1 MKSNLKI
8 LLIVI
13 LLSFPFYLGASYIQ
27 RSLDNIIF
35 AREITENPPLFL
47 LAEIEKKYSLIP
59 KPELSAENAL
69 SIEIKG
75 KEERIIFQKNHL
87 QSVKIASLIKLLTAV
102 TAEEFYKLED
112 KVTISPKAV
121 SQYQDRGNLKA
132 GERIILEKILEIMLV
147 ESSNDAAFAVAE
159 ITGVHPFA
167 ALMNI
172 KAKEIGMENTFIFE
186 PTGLDPED
194 RKFGEKK
201 ANLSTAYDLY
211 LLSKHILLENP
222 LFSLVKKT
230 SKEEL
235 PLFLENGNFHH
246 LIKNTN
252 QLVAEIPETVLS
264 KTGYTGEAG
273 GCLIMALECSKP
285 ERYLINIILNSQN
298 RNEDMK
304 QLINYANSK
313 CKCY

>member
-27 RSLDNIIF
+27 RNLDNIIF
-35 AREITENPPLFL
+35 AREITKNPPLFL

-59 KPELSAENAL
+59 EPELSAKNAL
-69 SIEIKG
+69 SVEIKE
-75 KEERIIFQKNHL
+75 KKERIIFQKNHL
-87 QSVKIASLIKLLTAV
+87 QPTKIASLTKLLAAV
-102 TAEEFYKLED
+102 TAEEFYRLED
-112 KVTISPKAV
+112 KIVISQKAV

-132 GERIILEKILEIMLV
+132 GERIRLEKILEIMLI
-147 ESSNDAAFAVAE
+147 ESSNDAAFAIAE
-159 ITGVHPFA
+159 IIGIHPFT

-172 KAKEIGMENTFIFE
+172 KAKEIGMKNTFIFE

-194 RKFGEKK
+194 REFGENK
-201 ANLSTAYDLY
+201 ANFSTAYDLY

-222 LFSLVKKT
+222 LFPLVKKT
-230 SKEEL
+230 SEEEL
-235 PLFLENGNFHH
+235 PFFLENGNFHH

-252 QLVAEIPETVLS
+252 QLVAEIPKIVLS

-273 GCLIMALECSKP
+273 GCLIMVLECSKP
-285 ERYLINIILNSQN
+285 ETYLINIILNSQN

-313 CKCY
+313 SKCY